1 MAGNREQRTE
11 HGVESRFRS
20 WQVLVREVRQALVCD
35 LDLSWLEMTWLTRQR
50 AQQIQFSRPGL
61 IESIILS

>member
-1 MAGNREQRTE
+1 
-11 HGVESRFRS
+11 VESRFRS